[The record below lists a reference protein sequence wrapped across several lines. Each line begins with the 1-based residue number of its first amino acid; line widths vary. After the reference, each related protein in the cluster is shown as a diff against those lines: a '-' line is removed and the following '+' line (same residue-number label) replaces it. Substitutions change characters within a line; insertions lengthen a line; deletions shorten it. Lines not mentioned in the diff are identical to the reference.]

1 MNSTMNKSPLGESWS
16 SYREQHYTREE
27 RIEND
32 FAAKLVG
39 EVIQTRKSQNMSQR
53 ELASISGIKQSVIA
67 RMESGKTDPRLS
79 TIMKLLSAMGK
90 TLSIVPMK
98 PEKK

>member
-1 MNSTMNKSPLGESWS
+1 MNKSPLGESWS

>member
-1 MNSTMNKSPLGESWS
+1 MNNTTKKSPIGESWS
-16 SYREQHYTREE
+16 SYREQHYTPEE

-53 ELASISGIKQSVIA
+53 ELAAGSGIKQSVIA

-79 TIMKLLSAMGK
+79 TVMKLLSTMGK